1 MDSEFSIDLAG
12 VPGHLSLGFGQGWNR
27 RKLREVENGAESAS
41 CDFSALAI
49 KEKSA
54 QEEGEGGLL
63 RRRRRRE
70 VCPGGGGERSAQE
83 DGQWQTAPSLCRR
96 LLLLASPHSRQYRV
110 DCHFAEHCRILCEC
124 MLFQDALASIKPVVS
139 LTD

>member
-41 CDFSALAI
+41 CDFSARAI

-54 QEEGEGGLL
+54 QEDEGEGGLL
-63 RRRRRRE
+63 RRRRRE
-70 VCPGGGGERSAQE
+70 VCSGGWSVA
-83 DGQWQTAPSLCRR
+83 DCSL
-96 LLLLASPHSRQYRV
+96 AVPPPPFAGFSPLSTVPYMWIV
-110 DCHFAEHCRILCEC
+110 I
-124 MLFQDALASIKPVVS
+124 FQRTV
-139 LTD
+139 

>member
-54 QEEGEGGLL
+54 QEEDLNKLTNVQNDE
-63 RRRRRRE
+63 
-70 VCPGGGGERSAQE
+70 
-83 DGQWQTAPSLCRR
+83 SL
-96 LLLLASPHSRQYRV
+96 S
-110 DCHFAEHCRILCEC
+110 
-124 MLFQDALASIKPVVS
+124 KNK
-139 LTD
+139 

>member
-54 QEEGEGGLL
+54 QEEEGEGGLL
-63 RRRRRRE
+63 RRM
-70 VCPGGGGERSAQE
+70 VSG
-83 DGQWQTAPSLCRR
+83 R
-96 LLLLASPHSRQYRV
+96 LLPRCAAASFCWLLPTLDSTV
-110 DCHFAEHCRILCEC
+110 WIVIL
-124 MLFQDALASIKPVVS
+124 QSIVGFYVNVCYF
-139 LTD
+139 